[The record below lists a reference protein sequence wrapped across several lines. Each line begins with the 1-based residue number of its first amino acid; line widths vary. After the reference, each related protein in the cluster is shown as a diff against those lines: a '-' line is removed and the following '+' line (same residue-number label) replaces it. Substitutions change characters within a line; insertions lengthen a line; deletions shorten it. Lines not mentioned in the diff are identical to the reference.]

1 MRTAAT
7 QAAQVRKVIKRKY
20 YCLTDKGS
28 VRSTNEDFVF
38 ASDQSVGS
46 LGNLFIVADGM
57 GGEAAG
63 DYASEFAVKKVV
75 ELLRKTDS
83 DFLKEDGVASLIRD
97 AISEA
102 NWELFDKARTDAS
115 KKGMGTT
122 LVVATFLD
130 GHLHVANIGDS
141 RLYVQRGSNIFQITL
156 DHSYV
161 QEMVRNGEITE
172 EAAKNHKYKSRITRA
187 VGVETMVHA
196 DFFDVPVGD
205 LDRVLMCTDGLTN
218 MVDDDEISSV
228 LSNGEEP
235 SAQAKTLLDKALA
248 AGGRDNITITVI
260 DPRAGEETRC

>member
-1 MRTAAT
+1 M
-7 QAAQVRKVIKRKY
+7 KY
-20 YCLTDKGS
+20 YCLTDKGM
-28 VRSTNEDFVF
+28 VRPANEDFVF
-38 ASDQSVGS
+38 ASDRSVGS

-63 DYASEFAVKKVV
+63 DYASEFTVKKIV
-75 ELLRKTDS
+75 ELLRKTDAE
-83 DFLKEDGVASLIRD
+83 FLKQDGVASLIRD

-102 NWELFDKARTDAS
+102 NWQLFEKARSDAS

-141 RLYVQRGSNIFQITL
+141 RLYVQRGNNIYQITL

-161 QEMVRNGEITE
+161 QEMVRNGEISE

-196 DFFDVPVGD
+196 DFFDVPVAD

-218 MVDDDEISSV
+218 MVDDQQISSL
-228 LSNGEEP
+228 LSNGSDLE
-235 SAQAKTLLDKALA
+235 SQAKALLEMALA
-248 AGGRDNITITVI
+248 AGGPDNITITLI
-260 DPRAGEETRC
+260 DPRAGEEKKC